1 LKPLSA
7 ALPAMPSF
15 AGLKAPPSVSSNS
28 PRHGS
33 TAVAGLMNFK
43 PTALANLP
51 AVQVDRAVMHSL
63 PPSLKWANKL
73 SKDFDLL
80 AWKVEGTLEDL
91 RTAESSLTAMLE
103 PLSPDIVA
111 RGIAELIAL
120 TAPPKDTDPKIM
132 AIAYQKRLAEYPADA
147 VIYALREWPNQSKW
161 FPAWAELRDM
171 LEYRTHDRKLRLQAV
186 RNAMKG

>member
-1 LKPLSA
+1 
-7 ALPAMPSF
+7 
-15 AGLKAPPSVSSNS
+15 
-28 PRHGS
+28 
-33 TAVAGLMNFK
+33 MNFK